1 VVLSHVMPRPDR
13 GILFVAAKEDCPV
26 KPGNDESG
34 ERVMATVFPEDLN
47 RQAAALI
54 EHCRSKSLM
63 LATAESCTGGL
74 IAGLITSI
82 PGSSDVLDSG
92 FVTYSNDAKTRMIG
106 VPAELIA
113 RHGAVS
119 AEVALAMAEGA
130 LAHSKADV
138 AVAVTGVAGPGGG
151 SAAKPVGLVHCAA
164 ARKGHPAISRVLR
177 LGDIGRDAVRLETVR
192 VAVEMAYEI
201 AGP

>member
-1 VVLSHVMPRPDR
+1 M
-13 GILFVAAKEDCPV
+13 
-26 KPGNDESG
+26 
-34 ERVMATVFPEDLN
+34 FPEDLT

-54 EHCRSKSLM
+54 ELCRSKSLM

-74 IAGLITSI
+74 IAGLITSVA
-82 PGSSDVLDSG
+82 GSSDVFDAG
-92 FVTYSNDAKTRMIG
+92 FVTYSNDAKSRMIG
-106 VPAELIA
+106 VPPELIS

-119 AEVALAMAEGA
+119 EAVARAMAEGA

-138 AVAVTGVAGPGGG
+138 AVSVTGVAGPGGG
-151 SAAKPVGLVHCAA
+151 SAEKPVGLVHCAA
-164 ARKGHPAISRVLR
+164 ARRGYPTVTRVLR
-177 LGDIGRDAVRLETVR
+177 LGDIGRTEVRMETVR